1 MTAHP
6 LASLPPS
13 APPPASSARR
23 PPPLPV
29 VQVLGEV
36 IAPVDRKRELTPADA
51 AETPASPEHAAAAA
65 TKATAKVRAKAKA
78 ALAEAPA
85 PLRRVDSR
93 LAWERKW
100 YGDLDGR
107 A

>member
-1 MTAHP
+1 MRCGGAVDRHP

-23 PPPLPV
+23 PPPLPA

-78 ALAEAPA
+78 LAPR
-85 PLRRVDSR
+85 P
-93 LAWERKW
+93 
-100 YGDLDGR
+100 R
-107 A
+107 AKAKAIG